1 MSTGERIL
9 KKGRIPTGSA
19 AGGLTWG
26 RFAAEDTVEFGA
38 PVEYGTDTERQMK
51 AYAGQT
57 FAGVAVWDELQRL
70 RSRDGSGNPVWLEK
84 YYDGDSIAV
93 RRKGPVV
100 VEVGE
105 AIVAG
110 TDSVYVSTDGKFYK
124 QAGDGRTQ
132 VTNASWGSDSQSA
145 DDLTLAELILDL
157 PG

>member
-26 RFAAEDTVEFGA
+26 RFAAEGIVEFGA
-38 PVEYGTDTERQMK
+38 PVEFGTDTERQMT
-51 AYAGQT
+51 AFAGNT
-57 FAGVAVWDELQRL
+57 FAGVAVWDETRRL
-70 RSRDGSGNPVWLEK
+70 RDRDGSGNPVWLEK
-84 YYDGDSIAV
+84 YYDGDSLAV

-110 TDSVYVSTDGKFYK
+110 TDPVYVSTDGKFYK
-124 QAGDGRTQ
+124 QAGDGRTL
-132 VTNASWGSDSQSA
+132 VSSAAWGSDSQSA
-145 DDLTLAELILDL
+145 DSLLLAELILDL